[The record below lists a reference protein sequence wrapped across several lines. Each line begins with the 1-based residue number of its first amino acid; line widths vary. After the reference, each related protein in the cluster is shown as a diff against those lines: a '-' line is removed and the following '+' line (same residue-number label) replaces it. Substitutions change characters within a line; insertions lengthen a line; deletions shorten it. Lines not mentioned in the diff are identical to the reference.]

1 MKLITT
7 SVVRGSQQGESH
19 GGLYL
24 IDLQTEQ
31 IDQLLDWNTG
41 NIDWTGRGADRGL
54 RGIAF
59 HNERVYVAASDEL
72 FAYSKN
78 FKLLGSWRNPYLK
91 HCHEITVFGHTLFL
105 TSTGFDSILGFN
117 LNTEAFDWGM
127 QAQENQ
133 YRFRAARF
141 DPNSDDGPLML
152 NRMHINNVHCT
163 NGGMY
168 ISGRRTGGM
177 LHYNGKTITMAVTL
191 PDGTHNA
198 QPFRDGVLFNDSEA
212 NVVRYTGRGEGNEDR
227 AIEVPTLKDE
237 EMTHLWANDGKVARP
252 RFARG
257 LCQITESIVAGG
269 SSPST
274 VSIYDLKDNK
284 RMVDVSISRDVRNA
298 IHGLEVWPF

>member
-91 HCHEITVFGHTLFL
+91 HCHEIAVFGHTLFL
-105 TSTGFDSILGFN
+105 TSTGFDTILGFN
-117 LNTEAFDWGM
+117 LKTEAFDWGM
-127 QAQENQ
+127 QVQENQ

-163 NGGMY
+163 DGGMY

-191 PDGTHNA
+191 PNGTHNA

-212 NVVRYTGRGEGNEDR
+212 NVVRYTGRGEGDEDR
-227 AIEVPTLKDE
+227 AIEVPIYGDE
-237 EMTHLWANDGKVARP
+237 EMTHLLANDGEVARP

-257 LCQITESIVAGG
+257 LCQVTDSVVAGG

-274 VSIYDLKDNK
+274 VSIYDLRENK
-284 RMVDVSISRDVRNA
+284 RVVEVAISRDVRNA
-298 IHGLEVWPF
+298 IHGLEIWPH

>member
-1 MKLITT
+1 MKLVTS

-31 IDQLLDWNTG
+31 IDQVIDWNTVD
-41 NIDWTGRGADRGL
+41 IDWTGRGADRGL

-59 HNERVYVAASDEL
+59 FEDRVYVAASDEL
-72 FAYSKN
+72 FAYSKS
-78 FKLLGSWRNPYLK
+78 FKPLGSWRNKYLK
-91 HCHEITVFGHTLFL
+91 HCHEISIFDRTLFL
-105 TSTGFDSILGFN
+105 TSTGFDCILGFN
-117 LNTEAFDWGM
+117 LDTEVFDWGM
-127 QAQENQ
+127 QVQESE

-141 DPNSDDGPLML
+141 DPRGDDGPMML
-152 NRMHINNVHCT
+152 NRMHINNVHC
-163 NGGMY
+163 NAAGMY

-191 PDGTHNA
+191 PEGTHNA

-212 NVVRYTGRGEGNEDR
+212 NVVRYTGRGDGDEDR
-227 AIEVPTLKDE
+227 AIEVPTYADN
-237 EMTHLWANDGKVARP
+237 EMTHLWSNDGKVARP

-257 LCQITESIVAGG
+257 LCQVTESVVAGG

-274 VSIYDLKDNK
+274 VSIYDLRDNK
-284 RMVDVSISRDVRNA
+284 RVVEVSISRDVRNA
-298 IHGLEVWPF
+298 IHGLEVWPY

>member
-1 MKLITT
+1 LKLITT

-91 HCHEITVFGHTLFL
+91 HCHEIAVFGHTLFL

-117 LNTEAFDWGM
+117 LKHGSLRLGYA
-127 QAQENQ
+127 
-133 YRFRAARF
+133 
-141 DPNSDDGPLML
+141 
-152 NRMHINNVHCT
+152 
-163 NGGMY
+163 
-168 ISGRRTGGM
+168 
-177 LHYNGKTITMAVTL
+177 
-191 PDGTHNA
+191 GTRKSV
-198 QPFRDGVLFNDSEA
+198 PF
-212 NVVRYTGRGEGNEDR
+212 
-227 AIEVPTLKDE
+227 
-237 EMTHLWANDGKVARP
+237 
-252 RFARG
+252 
-257 LCQITESIVAGG
+257 
-269 SSPST
+269 
-274 VSIYDLKDNK
+274 
-284 RMVDVSISRDVRNA
+284 
-298 IHGLEVWPF
+298 